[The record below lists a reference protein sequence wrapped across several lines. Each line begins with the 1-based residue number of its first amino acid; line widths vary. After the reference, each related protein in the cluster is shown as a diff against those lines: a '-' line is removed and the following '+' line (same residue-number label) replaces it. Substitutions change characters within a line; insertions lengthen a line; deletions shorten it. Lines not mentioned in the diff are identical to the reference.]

1 MYKQNS
7 SIDGRLI
14 GLNFSDCVLGRPIN
28 CYTSVFELTENILKR
43 LITQSLIGALFS
55 MMPYQ
60 PAFAHAGVDHNNSCF
75 LTVGDIRLRISG
87 YQFQPELEGKHF
99 CHFFP
104 ELGQIVLAVEPMT
117 QSQERTLVTL
127 ELAALTSRLNPA
139 NAFTVIKQHGQLL
152 ETGLASISQTIGQRG
167 IYRLTVT
174 LQDASGNLQQQRFLF
189 MVGFPVTKILVMIAG
204 LLVLV
209 IGFVTVRDFIKKGS

>member
-1 MYKQNS
+1 M
-7 SIDGRLI
+7 
-14 GLNFSDCVLGRPIN
+14 
-28 CYTSVFELTENILKR
+28 KR

-55 MMPYQ
+55 MMLYQ
-60 PAFAHAGVDHNNSCF
+60 PAFSHAGVDHNKSCF

-104 ELGQIVLAVEPMT
+104 ELGQIVLAVEPMAA
-117 QSQERTLVTL
+117 SQEKTLVTL
-127 ELAALTSRLNPA
+127 ELAALTSWPNPA
-139 NAFTVIKQHGQLL
+139 NAFTVIKQQPEQLL
-152 ETGLASISQTIGQRG
+152 EAGLASISQTIGQRG
-167 IYRLTVT
+167 IYRLIVT
-174 LQDASGNLQQQRFLF
+174 LQDTSGNLQQQRFLF

-209 IGFVTVRDFIKKGS
+209 IGFVTVRDFIKKSS